1 MHMKKLFISL
11 LILISVALAASTS
24 FAGDREDAEK
34 AAKQILTSL
43 QSKKYEVLWNTQ
55 MSEFFRSK
63 MTKDSFLANMT
74 MGRQQLGTV
83 TDSKFIDMAYSQVD
97 PATGTKGEIYAFNYL
112 NTYSVGKFYERIVV
126 IKEKDGIFRLAGLW
140 GSPAAPK

>member
-1 MHMKKLFISL
+1 M
-11 LILISVALAASTS
+11 LILIFAALGASTS

-34 AAKQILTSL
+34 AAKQILVSL

-74 MGRQQLGTV
+74 MGRLQLGAA

-112 NTYSVGKFYERIVV
+112 NTYPAGKFYERIVV

-140 GSPAAPK
+140 GSPAPK